1 MATNMMKAMMSDLGE
16 LRFQPTEKRVRAR
29 IEGTTVVDSTRA
41 VLVWEPR
48 RVVPSYAVPIEDV
61 QTEVRRSA
69 EQTGGASPDIGYRM
83 PDLAQVPVLTPEIPF
98 QVHSTEGHA
107 MDVRTATVDRRAVAF
122 ELSDP
127 DLKGYLNL
135 DFDGFDEWLEE
146 DEPIVS
152 HPRDPFSRIDM
163 RRSSR
168 HVQIEADGTVLAD
181 SHRPLIVFETGLPV
195 RYYLP
200 REDVRTT
207 LHPTPTRTTCA
218 YKGEATY
225 WSAEVGDRVIE
236 DLAWSYPAPLRDA
249 ADLVDLVCFFDE
261 KTDLSV
267 DGVTRDRPVT
277 PWS

>member
-61 QTEVRRSA
+61 QADVRRSA

-98 QVHSTEGHA
+98 QVHSTEGQA
-107 MDVRTATVDRRAVAF
+107 MDVRTATVDRRAVVF

-127 DLKGYLNL
+127 DLSGYLNL
-135 DFDGFDEWLEE
+135 DFDGCDEWLEA

-152 HPRDPFSRIDM
+152 HPRDSFSRIDM

-261 KTDLSV
+261 KTDLIIN
-267 DGVTRDRPVT
+267 GMKRERPVT

>member
-1 MATNMMKAMMSDLGE
+1 
-16 LRFQPTEKRVRAR
+16 
-29 IEGTTVVDSTRA
+29 
-41 VLVWEPR
+41 
-48 RVVPSYAVPIEDV
+48 V
-61 QTEVRRSA
+61 QAEVRRSA

-98 QVHSTEGHA
+98 QVHSTEGQA
-107 MDVRTATVDRRAVAF
+107 MDVRTATVDRRAVVF

-127 DLKGYLNL
+127 DLSGYLNL

-261 KTDLSV
+261 KTDLIMN
-267 DGVTRDRPVT
+267 GMKRERPVT